1 MIDKYDNHLDDPID
15 AEIGGYV
22 NLNSLRSFFLFA
34 GAGSGK
40 TRTLVNVLK
49 DYIIEP
55 FEHQLAMEGRKVA
68 VITYTNAATEE
79 IHRRADHHPLIHVST
94 IHSFAWS
101 VIKGFHKDIRKW
113 LKHALAEKIQ
123 ELHEKQAKAKNTT
136 TKTYQN
142 RAKEIE
148 TKSKRLSQLD
158 DILIFQYNP
167 NGNLTGVDSLS
178 HAEVIQIAADFL
190 KQNQTMRNIIASQF
204 PIILIDESQDTN
216 KNLVDA
222 FFALHESHKDRVS
235 IGFIGDV
242 MQRIYADGKEGL
254 GADLSDEWAKPIKKL
269 NHRSSRRVVDLI
281 NNIRKPY
288 DGISQLPRTDA
299 VEGNA
304 RLFVSLRNVDKISVE
319 QSVMSIMAKTLGD
332 DTWDYADNIKFLT
345 LEHHMA
351 AKRLGFSELYEPL
364 RKEFPTAVA
373 DGSLP
378 ALNFFNQVLILV
390 NAHKEQD
397 NFAVANLLQE
407 RSPLFSAKKL
417 KASNNQIE
425 SLSEAKEKILDLLSL
440 WDENNDP
447 NLREVLTKISEH
459 NIFEFPEQLKSISL
473 EPNEVD
479 EILNEIID
487 DEPSALDLYLN
498 APFSQ
503 IVKYYNYIEGN
514 ETFDTHQGVK
524 GLEFPKVMVIID
536 DEETRGFLYKYDKLL
551 GTQEKSATDIENE
564 KAGKDNAIDRARR
577 LLYVTCSRAK
587 DDLAVIIYTDN
598 PDLLKQNA
606 IAQKWFS
613 EDEIHIL

>member
-1 MIDKYDNHLDDPID
+1 MIEEYDNHLDDPID

-22 NLNSLRSFFLFA
+22 NLSSLRSFFLFA

-68 VITYTNAATEE
+68 IITYTNAATEE
-79 IHRRADHHPLIHVST
+79 IHRRADYHPLIHVST

-113 LKHALAEKIQ
+113 LKHTLAEKIE
-123 ELHEKQAKAKNTT
+123 ELNKKQTKAKNTT

-148 TKSKRLSQLD
+148 TKSKRLAQLE

-167 NGNLTGVDSLS
+167 NGNLTGIDSLS

-190 KQNQTMRNIIASQF
+190 KENKTMRNIIASQF
-204 PIILIDESQDTN
+204 PIVLIDESQDTN

-222 FFALHESHKDRVS
+222 FFALHESHKDRIS

-254 GADLSDEWAKPIKKL
+254 GSGLSDEWAKPIKRL
-269 NHRSSRRVVDLI
+269 NHRSSRRVVKLI

-299 VEGNA
+299 IEGNA
-304 RLFVSLRNVDKISVE
+304 RLFISHRDVDKSAVE
-319 QSVMSIMAKTLGD
+319 QSVMSMMAKQLGD
-332 DTWDYADNIKFLT
+332 DTWSDIRNIKLLT

-364 RKEFPTAVA
+364 RKEFSTAIA

-378 ALNFFNQVLILV
+378 ALNFFKQVMMLV
-390 NAHKEQD
+390 NANKIKD
-397 NFAVANLLQE
+397 NFTVANLLQE
-407 RSPLFSAKKL
+407 RSPLFSVKKL
-417 KASNNQIE
+417 KVADNQIQH
-425 SLSEAKEKILDLLSL
+425 LSDVKEKVLDLLSL
-440 WDENNDP
+440 WDESKDP
-447 NLREVLTKISEH
+447 TLREVLIKISEH
-459 NIFEFPEQLKSISL
+459 NIFELPEQLKSVSI
-473 EPNEVD
+473 EANELD
-479 EILNEIID
+479 EMLTEIMD
-487 DEPSALDLYLN
+487 EEPSALDLFLN

-503 IVKYYNYIEGN
+503 IQKYYDYIEGN
-514 ETFDTHQGVK
+514 EIFDTHQGVK

-536 DEETRGFLYKYDKLL
+536 DEEARGFLYKYDKLL
-551 GTQEKSATDIENE
+551 GTKEKSATDIENE
-564 KAGKDNAIDRARR
+564 EAGKDNAIDRARR
-577 LLYVTCSRAK
+577 LFYVTCSRAK
-587 DDLAVIIYTDN
+587 EDLAIITYTDT